1 MGHMAAGIRTYTMQE
16 RAQHLDFDIRR
27 ENARDPLA
35 APHRHAYF
43 QIQINLAGDTQQ
55 HIGATVRPFRPG
67 MLSFVLPYR
76 MHCVPHPPGS
86 LYYILSFGQRFLRS
100 DLDVDP
106 LDLEDVPLAR
116 APELAPFLAQ
126 ESMDFELDGDDRA
139 EMLRL
144 CEQMS
149 ADNAQRGF
157 YTLETL
163 RARLLLLI
171 GLVCRKY
178 AGQIEQA
185 AGAGTSHHGRR
196 EAMARVIRHI
206 REHLAER
213 LTLDSA
219 AAAACLS
226 PNYLAHLIKKETGR
240 TFVDLVTERR
250 IEQSKE
256 LLMQTSLRVSDIAR
270 QVGFTD
276 EAYFS
281 RRFRQ
286 VCGASPV
293 AFRATARQ
301 AVEPPVLSKRI
312 THASLSL
319 SSEDR

>member
-1 MGHMAAGIRTYTMQE
+1 
-16 RAQHLDFDIRR
+16 
-27 ENARDPLA
+27 
-35 APHRHAYF
+35 
-43 QIQINLAGDTQQ
+43 
-55 HIGATVRPFRPG
+55 
-67 MLSFVLPYR
+67 
-76 MHCVPHPPGS
+76 
-86 LYYILSFGQRFLRS
+86 
-100 DLDVDP
+100 
-106 LDLEDVPLAR
+106 
-116 APELAPFLAQ
+116 
-126 ESMDFELDGDDRA
+126 MDFKLDGDDRA